1 MHNARELLENGEATR
16 ASLLRRGF
24 ELDLAELSAAEGR
37 RREVLKDLEAKR
49 ARSKVVS
56 EAFGR
61 SKGTDT
67 AAQEEGKVLKA
78 EIKTLEEAQRAAEAE
93 LESLILRIPNLPD
106 ERAPEGLDESQ
117 KREIRR
123 WGEPPRFDFKP
134 KDHVDVG
141 EGLRILDMERAAKI
155 SGARFS
161 VLLGLGAALERA
173 VTSFLIDRHVAAG
186 YLEVS
191 APHLV
196 SRQTMTG
203 TGQLPKFE
211 PELFA
216 TSLSDGAEMF
226 LIPTAEVPVTN
237 LHAQEILRAED
248 LPIAYCA
255 YTSCFRREAGSY
267 GTSTRGL
274 IRQHEFKKVELVRF
288 DTPERSWDAV
298 DKILAQAES
307 VLQALGLHYR
317 VVELAAGDLGFAAS
331 FCYDIEVWLPGMNEF
346 REISSCSNFKQ
357 FQARRA
363 GIRYRAAGGKPDF
376 VATANGSGLPLGR
389 TIVAILEQCQR
400 SDGSV
405 AVPKPL
411 VPYLRVEELRPPAR

>member
-1 MHNARELLENGEATR
+1 MHNARELLEHGEATR
-16 ASLLRRGF
+16 ASLARRGF
-24 ELDLAELSAAEGR
+24 ELDLAELSAADAR
-37 RREVLKDLEAKR
+37 RREVLKELEAKR

-78 EIKTLEEAQRAAEAE
+78 DIKTLEEAQRVAEAE
-93 LESLILRIPNLPD
+93 LEALVLRIPNLPD
-106 ERAPEGLDESQ
+106 ERAPEGLEESA

-123 WGEPPRFDFKP
+123 WGEPPRLDFKP
-134 KDHVDVG
+134 KDHVDLG
-141 EGLRILDMERAAKI
+141 EGLGILDMGRAAKI

-161 VLLGLGAALERA
+161 VLLGQGAALERA
-173 VTSFLIDRHVAAG
+173 VVSFLIDRHVAAG

-216 TSLSDGAEMF
+216 TSLSDGSEMF

-267 GTSTRGL
+267 GTQTRGL

-307 VLQALGLHYR
+307 VLQELGLHYR

-389 TIVAILEQCQR
+389 TLVAILEQNQR

-405 AVPKPL
+405 AVPKAL
-411 VPYLRVEELRPPAR
+411 QPYLRAEEFRPKTR

>member
-1 MHNARELLENGEATR
+1 MHNARELLEHGEAAR
-16 ASLLRRGF
+16 AALARRGF
-24 ELDLAELSAAEGR
+24 ELDLAELTAAEGR
-37 RREVLKDLEAKR
+37 RREVLKELEAKR

-61 SKGTDT
+61 SKGTDM
-67 AAQEEGKVLKA
+67 AAQDEGRLLKA
-78 EIKTLEEAQRAAEAE
+78 EIKTLEETQRAVEAE
-93 LESLILRIPNLPD
+93 LEGLLLRIPNLPD
-106 ERAPEGLDESQ
+106 ERCPDGLDESS

-123 WGEPPRFDFKP
+123 WGEPPRLDFKP
-134 KDHVDVG
+134 KDHVDLG
-141 EGLRILDMERAAKI
+141 EALGILDMERAAKI

-161 VLLGLGAALERA
+161 VLRGLGAALERA
-173 VTSFLIDRHVAAG
+173 LVSFLLDSHVRAG
-186 YLEVS
+186 YVELS

-196 SRQTMTG
+196 TRQTMTG

-216 TSLSDGAEMF
+216 TSLSDGAEAF

-267 GTSTRGL
+267 GTQTRGL

-288 DTPERSWDAV
+288 DAPERSWESV
-298 DKILAQAES
+298 EKVLAQAES

-317 VVELAAGDLGFAAS
+317 VVELAAGDISFSAA

-346 REISSCSNFKQ
+346 REISSCSNFTQ

-363 GIRYRAAGGKPDF
+363 GIRYRPAGGKPDF
-376 VATANGSGLPLGR
+376 VATSNGSALPLGR

-400 SDGSV
+400 SDGSI
-405 AVPKPL
+405 AIPKVL
-411 VPYLRVEELRPPAR
+411 VPYLHVEELRRSG

>member
-1 MHNARELLENGEATR
+1 MGQGESARTALA
-16 ASLLRRGF
+16 RRGF
-24 ELDLAELSAAEGR
+24 ELDLAELAAAEGR
-37 RREVLKDLEAKR
+37 RRELIQELEAKR

-67 AAQEEGKVLKA
+67 AAQEEGRVLKA
-78 EIKTLEEAQRAAEAE
+78 DIKTLEENQRTAESALEE
-93 LESLILRIPNLPD
+93 LLLRIPNLPD
-106 ERAPEGLDESQ
+106 ERAPDGLDESS
-117 KREIRR
+117 KREVRR
-123 WGEPPRFDFKP
+123 WGEPPKFDFKP

-141 EGLRILDMERAAKI
+141 EALGILDMERAAKI

-161 VLLGLGAALERA
+161 VLLGMGAALERA
-173 VTSFLIDRHVAAG
+173 LTSFLLDRHVSAG
-186 YLEVS
+186 YVEVS

-211 PELFA
+211 PELFL
-216 TSLSDGAEMF
+216 TSLSDGADAF

-237 LHAQEILRAED
+237 LHAQEILRAEE

-267 GTSTRGL
+267 GTQTRGL

-288 DTPERSWDAV
+288 DVPERSWDSV
-298 DKILAQAES
+298 ERILAQAES
-307 VLQALGLHYR
+307 LLQELGLHYR
-317 VVELAAGDLGFAAS
+317 VVELAAGDISFAAA

-363 GIRYRAAGGKPDF
+363 GIRYRPAGGKPDF
-376 VATANGSGLPLGR
+376 VATSNGSALPLGR

-400 SDGSV
+400 SDGSLGI
-405 AVPKPL
+405 PKPL
-411 VPYLRVEELRPPAR
+411 VPYLRTEELRPKKA